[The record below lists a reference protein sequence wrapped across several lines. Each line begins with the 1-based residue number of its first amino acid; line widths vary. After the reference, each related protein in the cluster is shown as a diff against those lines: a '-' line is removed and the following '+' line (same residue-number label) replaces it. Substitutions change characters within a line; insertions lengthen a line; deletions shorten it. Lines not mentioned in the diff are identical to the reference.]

1 MLQDSIRSLLAQCNA
16 ILYRL
21 LMHEWF
27 DVEKKLESSANV
39 AACAAGLDTTM
50 FSADVRP
57 ADPRF
62 GDFQVNGAL
71 PYAKRLKTNP
81 REVAQKLVTAFAK
94 DNSLTSVADLSIAG
108 PGFINFKFKP
118 QFYSNWLAAF
128 ATESDFKES
137 ASRFYSDERVVV
149 DYGSPNTAKQMH
161 VGHIRS
167 VVIGEAI
174 CRLLEFCGAKVTRDN
189 HIGDWGTPYGKL
201 FFAYKRHLDENALT
215 EDPLGELERLY
226 KLGSELAG
234 EDEAVLDEC
243 REELVKLQAE
253 DPGAMALWEK
263 VNELSIAGL
272 KDVYDQLDVTFD
284 CYLGESFY
292 RDKVQQVY
300 DELSDSDLAE
310 ESKGALVVFHPEHK
324 RYAKQPFIIRK
335 SDGASNYAT
344 TDLATML
351 YRHEHFNATR
361 IVIVTDDRQKDHFEQ
376 LDLTTAKWFERTG
389 RERPIFNHV
398 MFGKITGEDGKPI
411 KSRSGDPIRLKDL
424 IAEAIERAYAVVKEK
439 NPDLSDAELEH
450 IAQTVGVGAIKYA
463 DLSPNRT
470 SDYVFSWDK
479 LLSFEGNTAPYLLYA
494 TARIQSIFRKLEGP
508 QKEGLEKRA
517 STLETDEEIA
527 LARKIVEFVG
537 ALQTTIETLR
547 PHMLCLYLHE
557 LAGTF
562 SAFYSANKVIVEEE
576 GVQARR
582 LILCSRT
589 LLALKIGL
597 SLLGIKTLERM

>member
-1 MLQDSIRSLLAQCNA
+1 MQ
-16 ILYRL
+16 
-21 LMHEWF
+21 EWF
-27 DVEKKLESSANV
+27 DVTKKLESSANT
-39 AACAAGLDTTM
+39 AAREAGLDTAI

-81 REVAQKLVTAFAK
+81 REIAQKLVSAFEK
-94 DNSLTSVADLSIAG
+94 DSSLTSVADLSIAG

-118 QFYSNWLAAF
+118 QFFSDWLCAF
-128 ATESDFKES
+128 ATESDFRES
-137 ASRFYSDERVVV
+137 ASQFYSDERVVV

-167 VVIGEAI
+167 IVIGEAI
-174 CRLLEFCGAKVTRDN
+174 CSLLEFCGAKVTRDN

-201 FFAYKRHLDENALT
+201 FYAYKRHLDNDALA

-226 KLGSELAG
+226 KLGSELAS
-234 EDEAVLDEC
+234 EDEAVLEEC
-243 REELVKLQAE
+243 REELVNLQTE
-253 DPGAMALWEK
+253 ESNAMALWEK
-263 VNELSIAGL
+263 VNELSISGL
-272 KDVYDQLDVTFD
+272 KEVYDQLDVTFD

-292 RDKVQQVY
+292 RNKVQQVY
-300 DELSDSDLAE
+300 DELEKVELAE

-324 RYAKQPFIIRK
+324 RFAKQPFIIRK

-351 YRHEHFNATR
+351 YRHEHFEATR
-361 IVIVTDDRQKDHFEQ
+361 IIIVTDDRQRDHFEQ

-389 RERPIFNHV
+389 RNRPIFKHV

-424 IAEAIERAYAVVKEK
+424 IAEAIERAQSVVREK
-439 NPDLSDAELEH
+439 NPNLSETELEH
-450 IAQTVGVGAIKYA
+450 IAKTVGISAIKYA

-494 TARIQSIFRKLEGP
+494 AARIQSIFRKVEDNEEKPLE
-508 QKEGLEKRA
+508 ERA
-517 STLETDEEIA
+517 STLETEEEIA
-527 LARKIVEFVG
+527 LARKIVEFIG

-547 PHMLCLYLHE
+547 PHMLCLYLHD

-562 SAFYSANKVIVEEE
+562 SAFYSANKVIVEDQ

-582 LILCSRT
+582 LMLCSRT
-589 LLALKIGL
+589 LLALKMGL

>member
-1 MLQDSIRSLLAQCNA
+1 MQ
-16 ILYRL
+16 
-21 LMHEWF
+21 EWF
-27 DVEKKLESSANV
+27 DVAKKLESSAN
-39 AACAAGLDTTM
+39 AAARDAGLDTTL
-50 FSADVRP
+50 FAADVRP

-81 REVAQKLVTAFAK
+81 REIAQKLVTAFEK
-94 DNSLTSVADLSIAG
+94 DTTLTSKADLSIAG

-118 QFYSNWLAAF
+118 AFFTDWLTTF
-128 ATESDFKES
+128 ASESDFRES
-137 ASRFYSDERVVV
+137 ASRFYSGERVVV

-174 CRLLEFCGAKVTRDN
+174 CRLLEFCGAEVTRDN

-201 FFAYKRHLDENALT
+201 FYAYKRFLNEEALAK
-215 EDPLGELERLY
+215 DSLGELERLY
-226 KLGSELAG
+226 KLGSELAS
-234 EDEAVLDEC
+234 EDEAVLEEC
-243 REELVKLQAE
+243 REELVRLQSE
-253 DPGAMALWEK
+253 DPKAIALWKK

-272 KDVYDQLDVTFD
+272 KEIYDQLDVTFD

-300 DELSDSDLAE
+300 DELVKAKLAE

-324 RYAKQPFIIRK
+324 RFAKQPFIVRK

-351 YRHEHFNATR
+351 YRYEHFEATR
-361 IVIVTDDRQKDHFEQ
+361 IIIVTDDRQKDHFEQ
-376 LDLTTAKWFERTG
+376 LDLTTEKWFERTG
-389 RERPIFNHV
+389 RNRPIFNHV
-398 MFGKITGEDGKPI
+398 MFGKINGEDGKPI

-424 IAEAIERAYAVVKEK
+424 IAEAIERAHSVVQEK
-439 NPDLSDAELEH
+439 NPSLSESELTH
-450 IAQTVGVGAIKYA
+450 IAKTVGISAIKYA
-463 DLSPNRT
+463 DLSSNRT
-470 SDYVFSWDK
+470 SDYVFSWEK

-494 TARIQSIFRKLEGP
+494 AARIQSIFRKLEDT
-508 QKEGLEKRA
+508 QLSGLEARA
-517 STLETDEEIA
+517 SILETNEEIA
-527 LARKIVEFVG
+527 LARKIVEFIG

-562 SAFYSANKVIVEEE
+562 SAFYSANKVIGEDE
-576 GVQARR
+576 GVQSRR

-589 LLALKIGL
+589 LLALKMGL
-597 SLLGIKTLERM
+597 SLLGINTLERM